1 LFLVFTFLLK
11 VIILLSEFIR
21 TMMTIFQFRKFYM
34 NLFRHLPKIVVLVIV
49 FWFGWQTYAYFYDTK
64 IACLDVSGISEHC
77 YYSGD
82 VRCSV
87 QADKTGNISL
97 WLDAQNLTDNVRIKA
112 NQEGQSFIIP
122 TKTLHNG
129 KHSLRVEFAD
139 TSFNR
144 NKAELNREFYVDNLP
159 LQAVFVKTGSP
170 YKVFQGRTL
179 HVQFQ
184 VNKEIKNAHIN
195 TLSRTFEC
203 FPEAK
208 NSKIYE
214 CFIPIECEEQP
225 NEYLLSVDIED
236 KVGNSL
242 HLDNKFQ
249 IVVYPFKK
257 EVLTVTAH
265 KVQEEKALGRDGK
278 NLEDEIAQ
286 LSAQSPHE
294 KLWRGTFCA
303 PIEIQR
309 ITCDYGTIRTTQHKG
324 RYAHK
329 AVDVINMPRSVV
341 WAPQDGIVVMKDRF
355 APSGNTVIVDHGLGI
370 LSLFYHLEDFAD
382 IEVGQKVAQGNP
394 LGTIGKTG
402 FATGYHL
409 HWEMRINNTPVD
421 PLQWVKASL

>member
-1 LFLVFTFLLK
+1 
-11 VIILLSEFIR
+11 
-21 TMMTIFQFRKFYM
+21 MA
-34 NLFRHLPKIVVLVIV
+34 LFRHAPKVIV
-49 FWFGWQTYAYFYDTK
+49 LIIATWVGWQMYAYFLDTTV
-64 IACLDVSGISEHC
+64 ASVVVTGINENC

-82 VRCSV
+82 VRCCV
-87 QADKTGNISL
+87 QSNKTGDISL
-97 WLDAQNLTDNVRIKA
+97 CLDAQSLANNIRIKA
-112 NQEGQSFIIP
+112 NQDGQPFAIP
-122 TKTLHNG
+122 TKTLSNG
-129 KHSLRVEFAD
+129 KHLLKIEFAD
-139 TSFNR
+139 STFNR
-144 NKAELNREFYVDNLP
+144 NKAALTREFYVDNLP

-184 VNKEIKNAHIN
+184 VNKEIKHAYIN
-195 TLSRTFEC
+195 TLSRSFEC

-208 NSKIYE
+208 NSKVYE

-225 NEYLLSVDIED
+225 NEYLFSVDIED
-236 KVGNSL
+236 KVGNTL

-257 EVLTVTAH
+257 EVITVTAD
-265 KVQEEKALGRDGK
+265 KVQEEKSLGRDGK
-278 NLEDEIAQ
+278 NLEDEIGQ
-286 LSAQSPHE
+286 LSVQSPRE

-309 ITCDYGTIRTTQHKG
+309 VTCDYGTIRTTQHKG

-355 APSGNTVIVDHGLGI
+355 APSGNTVVVDHGLGI
-370 LSLFYHLEDFAD
+370 LSMFYHLEDFAD
-382 IEVGQKVAQGNP
+382 IEVGQKVSQGNP
-394 LGTIGKTG
+394 IGTIGKTG

-421 PLQWVKASL
+421 PLQWIKMTL

>member
-1 LFLVFTFLLK
+1 MFK
-11 VIILLSEFIR
+11 CSKNFI
-21 TMMTIFQFRKFYM
+21 M
-34 NLFRHLPKIVVLVIV
+34 NFVRHLPKVIVLVIAV
-49 FWFGWQTYAYFYDTK
+49 WVGWQAYAYFFDNTNAY
-64 IACLDVSGISEHC
+64 VRVNGINENC
-77 YYSGD
+77 YYAGD
-82 VRCSV
+82 IRCAV
-87 QADKTGNISL
+87 QADKTGDICL
-97 WLDAQNLTDNVRIKA
+97 WLDAQNLANKVRIKA
-112 NQEGQSFIIP
+112 NQEGQSFTIP
-122 TKTLHNG
+122 TKTLSNG
-129 KHSLRVEFAD
+129 KHLLKVDFAD
-139 TSFNR
+139 SSFNH
-144 NKAELNREFYVDNLP
+144 NKAGLNCEFYVDNLP

-184 VNKEIKNAHIN
+184 ANKEIKHAYIN

-208 NSKIYE
+208 GSKIYE

-225 NEYLLSVDIED
+225 NEYLFSVDIED
-236 KVGNSL
+236 KVGNTL

-257 EVLTVTAH
+257 EVITVTAD
-265 KVQEEKALGRDGK
+265 KVQEEKSLGRDGK
-278 NLEDEIAQ
+278 DLEGEIAQ
-286 LSAQSPHE
+286 LSAQSPRE
-294 KLWRGTFCA
+294 KLWRGSFCA

-309 ITCDYGTIRTTQHKG
+309 VTCDYGTIRTTQHKG

-329 AVDVINMPRSVV
+329 AVDVINLPRSVV

-370 LSLFYHLEDFAD
+370 LSMFYHLEDFAD

-421 PLQWVKASL
+421 PLQWIKATL

>member
-1 LFLVFTFLLK
+1 MK
-11 VIILLSEFIR
+11 VIIMSF
-21 TMMTIFQFRKFYM
+21 MK
-34 NLFRHLPKIVVLVIV
+34 HVPKVIVLIVVSWI
-49 FWFGWQTYAYFYDTK
+49 GWQAYAYVFDKTV
-64 IACLDVSGISEHC
+64 ACVTINGINENG
-77 YYSGD
+77 YYAGD
-82 VRCSV
+82 VRCAV
-87 QADKTGNISL
+87 RADKKGDVSL
-97 WLDAQNLTDNVRIKA
+97 WLDAQNLVNNVRIKA
-112 NQEGQSFIIP
+112 HQDGQSFTIP
-122 TKTLHNG
+122 TKTLSNG
-129 KHSLRVEFAD
+129 KHQLKLEFSD
-139 TSFNR
+139 NSFNK
-144 NKAELNREFYVDNLP
+144 NKNVMQYDFYVDNQP

-184 VNKEIKNAHIN
+184 VNKEIKQAYIN
-195 TLSRTFEC
+195 TLSRKFEC

-225 NEYLLSVDIED
+225 SEYLLSADIED

-257 EVLTVTAH
+257 EVITVTAD

-278 NLEDEIAQ
+278 NLEDDLVQ
-286 LSAQSPHE
+286 LALQSPRE
-294 KLWRGTFCA
+294 KLWRGMFCA

-309 ITCDYGTIRTTQHKG
+309 VTCDYGTVRTTQHKG

-329 AVDVINMPRSVV
+329 AVDVINLPRSVV
-341 WAPQDGIVVMKDRF
+341 WAPQDGVVVMKDRF
-355 APSGNTVIVDHGLGI
+355 APSGNTIVVDHGLGI
-370 LSLFYHLEDFAD
+370 LSLFYHLDGFAD
-382 IEVGQKVAQGNP
+382 IEVGQKVVQGNP
-394 LGTIGKTG
+394 IGTIGKTG

-421 PLQWVKASL
+421 PLQWIKATL

>member
-1 LFLVFTFLLK
+1 
-11 VIILLSEFIR
+11 
-21 TMMTIFQFRKFYM
+21 MTIFQSQRFIIMTLVK
-34 NLFRHLPKIVVLVIV
+34 HVPKVIV
-49 FWFGWQTYAYFYDTK
+49 LLITLWFGWQMYAYFLDTTV
-64 IACLDVSGISEHC
+64 ACVGVSGINENC
-77 YYSGD
+77 YYAGD
-82 VRCSV
+82 VRCCV
-87 QADKTGNISL
+87 QSDKTGDISL
-97 WLDAQNLTDNVRIKA
+97 WLDAQNLTNNVRVKA
-112 NQEGQSFIIP
+112 NQDGQSFAIP
-122 TKTLHNG
+122 TKTLSNG
-129 KHSLRVEFAD
+129 KHLLKAEFAD
-139 TSFNR
+139 NTFNR
-144 NKAELNREFYVDNLP
+144 NKAVISREFYVDNLP

-179 HVQFQ
+179 HIQFQ
-184 VNKEIKNAHIN
+184 ANKEIKHAFIN

-203 FPEAK
+203 YPEAK

-214 CFIPIECEEQP
+214 CFIPIECEDQP
-225 NEYLLSVDIED
+225 NEYLFSVDIED
-236 KVGNSL
+236 KVGNTL

-257 EVLTVTAH
+257 EVITVTAH

-278 NLEDEIAQ
+278 NLEDEIMQ
-286 LSAQSPHE
+286 LSAQSPRE

-382 IEVGQKVAQGNP
+382 IEVGQKVSQGNP

-421 PLQWVKASL
+421 PLQWIKMSL

>member
-1 LFLVFTFLLK
+1 
-11 VIILLSEFIR
+11 
-21 TMMTIFQFRKFYM
+21 M
-34 NLFRHLPKIVVLVIV
+34 NLFRHAPKVIVVVIAS
-49 FWFGWQTYAYFYDTK
+49 WIGWQTYTYFLDTTVAYVG
-64 IACLDVSGISEHC
+64 VSGINEHC

-87 QADKTGNISL
+87 QADKTGDISL
-97 WLDAQNLTDNVRIKA
+97 WLDAQNLAHNVRIKA
-112 NQEGQSFIIP
+112 NHDGQPFVIP
-122 TKTLHNG
+122 TKTLSNG
-129 KHSLRVEFAD
+129 KHLLKIEFAD
-139 TSFNR
+139 STFNR
-144 NKAELNREFYVDNLP
+144 NKIALSREFYVDNLS
-159 LQAVFVKTGSP
+159 LQAVFLKTGSP

-184 VNKEIKNAHIN
+184 ANKEIKHAYIN
-195 TLSRTFEC
+195 TLSCTFEC

-214 CFIPIECEEQP
+214 CFIPIECEELP
-225 NEYLLSVDIED
+225 NEYLFSVDIED
-236 KVGNSL
+236 KVGNTL

-257 EVLTVTAH
+257 EAITVTAN

-286 LSAQSPHE
+286 LSTQSPRE
-294 KLWRGTFCA
+294 KLWRSTFCA

-309 ITCDYGTIRTTQHKG
+309 VSCDYGTIRTTQHKG

-329 AVDVINMPRSVV
+329 AVDVINLPHSVV

-355 APSGNTVIVDHGLGI
+355 APSGNTVIIDHGLGI
-370 LSLFYHLEDFAD
+370 LSLFYHLEGFAD
-382 IEVGQKVAQGNP
+382 IEVGQRIVQGNP

-421 PLQWVKASL
+421 PLQWIKASL